1 MQPEFPLIT
10 VGITCFN
17 AADTIARAIE
27 SATKQDWPNKEIVVV
42 DDAST
47 DGSEAV
53 LRAMTRQHPGFRVIR
68 HSANKGYPGAL
79 NTIIKA
85 SQGEF
90 LAIFDD
96 DDESRQDRLTKQWQ
110 RLTDYEQL
118 RGTDLVL
125 CYANRDLVETDETK
139 PNYVVMA
146 IGRQAPEPNGP
157 IVANYLFGYLAE
169 SHHVWGEL
177 GSCTLMARRRTFL
190 ALGNFDANFRRC
202 AEWDFAVRA
211 ALRGAHFI
219 AVNEPLITQYTTAT
233 ADKSGIIPL
242 KYAVRLRRKHKPY
255 LKKEKVYLA
264 SIAMAHARFHGAK
277 CRAWKCRFFLALG
290 YALLP
295 SSIRAAKLGAR
306 RVGRAATPAE

>member
-10 VGITCFN
+10 VGVTCFN

-27 SATKQDWPNKEIVVV
+27 SALKQDWPNKEIVVV

-47 DGSEAV
+47 DSSEAV
-53 LRAMTRQHPGFRVIR
+53 LQAMAQHHPGFRVIR
-68 HSANKGYPGAL
+68 HRANEGYAGAL

-85 SQGEF
+85 SRGEF

-96 DDESRQDRLTKQWQ
+96 DDESRQDRLTKQWR

-118 RGTDLVL
+118 RGTELVL
-125 CYANRDLVETDETK
+125 CYANRNLVETDETK
-139 PNYVVMA
+139 PDYVVMA
-146 IGRQAPEPNGP
+146 IGRQAPEPNGQ
-157 IVANYLFGYLAE
+157 IVANYLFGYLAD

-177 GSCTLMARRRTFL
+177 GSCTLMARQRTFL
-190 ALGNFDANFRRC
+190 AFGNFDANFKRC

-219 AVNEPLITQYTTAT
+219 AVNEPLVTQYTTAT
-233 ADKSGIIPL
+233 ADKSGTIPL
-242 KYAVRLRRKHKPY
+242 KYAVRLRRKHKAY
-255 LKKEKVYLA
+255 LKKGKVYLA
-264 SIAMAHARFHGAK
+264 SVAMAHARFHGAK
-277 CRAWKCRFFLALG
+277 HRPWKCRFFLALG

-295 SSIRAAKLGAR
+295 SAIRAAKLRAR
-306 RVGRAATPAE
+306 RVEHAAAQAD